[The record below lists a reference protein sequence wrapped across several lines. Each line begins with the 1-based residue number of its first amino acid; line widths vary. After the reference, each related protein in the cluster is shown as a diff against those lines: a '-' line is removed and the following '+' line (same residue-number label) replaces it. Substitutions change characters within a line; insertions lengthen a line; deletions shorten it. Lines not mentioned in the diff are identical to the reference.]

1 MSEAAR
7 PSKAKLEKMAQEI
20 SALEAEIEAEEQA
33 DEQAEGDKEG
43 KLAEDVKGEGKQDQP
58 AENGEETQDKPA
70 KEEKFE
76 TKKVSSLHQAYKYDE

>member
-20 SALEAEIEAEEQA
+20 SALEVEIEAAQQA

-43 KLAEDVKGEGKQDQP
+43 KPAEDVKGEEKQDQP

-70 KEEKFE
+70 KEENFE
-76 TKKVSSLHQAYKYDE
+76 TKKVS